1 MLNPNNILL
10 NITKFIS
17 EDPEEFDKSNADM
30 LSFVADFQKLPEIKS
45 LKLETDDALL
55 IAILWEKHIEGG
67 FQNFEPMEIL
77 YRIYG
82 EKSECIVQLDRII
95 KLLKKQILYTSKR
108 LIVSDKTPQIGAPV
122 KIEFFK
128 SSLLEHDVSLHR
140 EFVKLILGE
149 RVDISLK
156 NNEPYGTNKE
166 FISDWFAYVTQLY
179 EFSYWDFSDR
189 KFGEEMDENQA
200 NELIKAHQWKSR
212 IEDRMRK
219 TEENFP
225 LMDIVSE
232 YDLDE
237 NETVIL
243 AYLAKEEM
251 ENNNVDTDEVVKLV
265 SRDPHE
271 MYENRK
277 YISAKSNLVRNG
289 LIELSENVF
298 FRSKGGELR
307 ILPDIT
313 RRIIMRTPVTN
324 DDRLN
329 QILKGNGIFSLLEPK
344 HTIADLI
351 LPNGIKKTLQTSL
364 KRYHKKTDSV
374 LHDWGLLSGMTQE
387 TGKPQKEHGLLML
400 FYGAPG
406 TGKTFGAGAIAES
419 LGKKILVTDMSRIQS
434 MWVGESEKNVR
445 RLFALHERIV
455 RRVENPPILLLNE
468 ADQFLG
474 RRIKGNN
481 SIDQMMNTLQNLFLE
496 AFENLNGIL
505 IATTNLR
512 DNFDTAFSRRFHLK
526 MEFPLPTANERE
538 KLWRLHL
545 PKTIPGA
552 EKINVRNLANSYELT
567 GGQISVIVKN
577 AATEA
582 AARRGKMRQLTD
594 ADLVKYCDIEEASM
608 FDRKPN
614 RMGFVA

>member
-1 MLNPNNILL
+1 MLTPNNILL
-10 NITKFIS
+10 NITKSIS
-17 EDPEEFDKSNADM
+17 ENYEEFDKTNADM
-30 LSFVADFQKLPEIKS
+30 LSFVKDFQNLPDIRRFD
-45 LKLETDDALL
+45 LETDDVLI
-55 IAILWEKHIEGG
+55 IAILWEKHIEGRY
-67 FQNFEPMEIL
+67 QNFEPVEIL

-82 EKSECIVQLDRII
+82 DKSECITQLDRII

-108 LIVSDKTPQIGAPV
+108 LIMKETRQVGEPV

-149 RVDISLK
+149 RVDISEK
-156 NNEPYGTNKE
+156 SNEPYRSNKE
-166 FISDWFAYVTQLY
+166 FISDWFSYVTQLY
-179 EFSYWDFSDR
+179 EFSFWDFSDR
-189 KFGEEMDENQA
+189 KFGAEMDESQA
-200 NELIKAHQWKSR
+200 NDFLKAQEWKSR
-212 IEDRMRK
+212 IDQRMK
-219 TEENFP
+219 ITKEVFP

-232 YDLDE
+232 YNLDE

-251 ENNNVDTDEVVKLV
+251 ENNNVDTDEVVKLI
-265 SRDPHE
+265 SRDQHE

-277 YISAKSNLVRNG
+277 YISAESNLVKNG

-313 RRIIMRTPVTN
+313 RRIIMRTPVTD

-329 QILKGNGIFSLLEPK
+329 QILKGNGIFSLLEPT
-344 HTIADLI
+344 HTMADLI
-351 LPNGIKKTLQTSL
+351 LPNNIKKTLKTAL
-364 KRYHKKTDSV
+364 KRYHKKTDAV
-374 LHDWGLLSGMTQE
+374 LNDWGLFSGMSQE

-445 RLFALHERIV
+445 RLFALYERIV

-481 SIDQMMNTLQNLFLE
+481 SIDRMMNTLQNLFLE
-496 AFENLNGIL
+496 SFENLNGIL

-526 MEFPLPTANERE
+526 MEFPLPGVAERK

-545 PKTIPGA
+545 PNTIPGTN
-552 EKINVRNLANSYELT
+552 EIDTFSLAKSYSLT
-567 GGQISVIVKN
+567 GGQIFVIVKN

-582 AARRGKMRQLTD
+582 AARIGKLCKLTQ
-594 ADLVKYCDIEEASM
+594 ADLIKYCDIETASM
-608 FDRKPN
+608 FDRKKN
-614 RMGFVA
+614 RIGFLA